1 MTNKCSLVFSTAFL
15 SSLHSN
21 IFIELDSAYDS
32 PVSTPSGL
40 HPTYAETLSS
50 PFASS
55 MSSLSDADV
64 APPASLRVPDSVS
77 TKSIP
82 DSVKTKPPT
91 VDEDGIPILSTF
103 LADDDDSRAEGL
115 HIIADSIA
123 QQRNIASRSVIFHP
137 ATFGV
142 YAVVVA
148 LLRQF
153 FYDSATTD
161 WIRVTMTLLG
171 VVMAM
176 LGAIRL
182 MCGPY
187 IFEAERVGTWKWLD
201 QGRSAEE
208 EEKTGL
214 RVLGTQD
221 DILLTKF
228 GDEFIGAIIYRGVQP
243 ITNPGSPN
251 GSKKSRRTPSS
262 SKSTRMVIRG
272 WSVKQKYRR
281 KEVGSALLEDAIKSA
296 REKGW
301 TTDGIEFAEDHANHK
316 RVLPAIFNGPL
327 DKFTTIANNV
337 LDKRVQDLGLVQ
349 DKGRKRK

>member
-1 MTNKCSLVFSTAFL
+1 
-15 SSLHSN
+15 
-21 IFIELDSAYDS
+21 
-32 PVSTPSGL
+32 
-40 HPTYAETLSS
+40 
-50 PFASS
+50 
-55 MSSLSDADV
+55 MSSFSDADV
-64 APPASLRVPDSVS
+64 APPTSLKLPNPVS
-77 TKSIP
+77 TTSGPAGIP
-82 DSVKTKPPT
+82 QKPPT

-137 ATFGV
+137 ATFAAFA
-142 YAVVVA
+142 AVIA
-148 LLRQF
+148 LLKQF

-161 WIRVTMTLLG
+161 WIKVVTTLVG

-182 MCGPY
+182 ICGPY

-201 QGRSAEE
+201 QGRTAEE
-208 EEKTGL
+208 EEETGL

-221 DILLTKF
+221 EILLTKF

-243 ITNPGSPN
+243 IVTSGSPN

-262 SKSTRMVIRG
+262 SKQTRMVIRG

-281 KEVGSALLEDAIKSA
+281 KEVGTALLEDAIKLA
-296 REKGW
+296 KAKGW
-301 TTDGIEFAEDHANHK
+301 TTDGVEFAEDHANHK
-316 RVLPAIFNGPL
+316 RVLPAIFNAPL

-337 LDKRVQDLGLVQ
+337 LEKKVQELELVQ
-349 DKGRKRK
+349 DKNRKRK